1 MSILTDIFAFIGS
14 FVLSIISQL
23 GYAGIFFLMMLESMI
38 VPVPSEFVMPFAGF
52 LVAQGSFN
60 VVLVILVSTLGSIT
74 GSLLF
79 YYIGTTGGLTLVQ
92 RYGKYVLVDT
102 EDIKKTEAW
111 FNKRGDLTIFLARL
125 IPVVRHLISLI
136 AGIAKMNVKKFTIYT
151 IFGAA
156 LWNGILTYLGLF
168 LGQHW
173 DKVSQY
179 MENLDLV
186 IVILLIAGCL
196 YFVYRHLRRAK
207 KKAHNN
213 KTGYCFL
220 FNVRIERTNGMS
232 KTRFPPSR
240 SKLRNNS
247 PSYSEELLRNPF
259 VYHSNKNTTETMI
272 GTSRS
277 NGANHNSNRNNNL

>member
-60 VVLVILVSTLGSIT
+60 VVLVILVSTLGSMT

-186 IVILLIAGCL
+186 IVILLIVGCL

-207 KKAHNN
+207 KS
-213 KTGYCFL
+213 TQQ
-220 FNVRIERTNGMS
+220 
-232 KTRFPPSR
+232 
-240 SKLRNNS
+240 
-247 PSYSEELLRNPF
+247 
-259 VYHSNKNTTETMI
+259 
-272 GTSRS
+272 
-277 NGANHNSNRNNNL
+277 

>member
-186 IVILLIAGCL
+186 IVILLIVGCL

-207 KKAHNN
+207 KS
-213 KTGYCFL
+213 TQQ
-220 FNVRIERTNGMS
+220 
-232 KTRFPPSR
+232 
-240 SKLRNNS
+240 
-247 PSYSEELLRNPF
+247 
-259 VYHSNKNTTETMI
+259 
-272 GTSRS
+272 
-277 NGANHNSNRNNNL
+277 